1 MIYMLFDNP
10 ADRYGMKFLYDYKTA
25 EIEQVYPSKKCSG
38 SIKEMIRV
46 CNTLIKESKK
56 NDTILC
62 WYDFM
67 GVLCWWICKMTR
79 QKRNIIS
86 KE

>member
-10 ADRYGMKFLYDYKTA
+10 ADRHGMKFLYDYKTA
-25 EIEQVYPSKKCSG
+25 EIEQVYPTQKCSG

-46 CNTLIKESKK
+46 CNILINKSKR

-67 GVLCWWICKMTR
+67 GVLCW
-79 QKRNIIS
+79 
-86 KE
+86 